1 MARTSTLPSRMHR
14 GWLSLTTIG
23 TAVVVVAAIAAWA
36 LFVRSSNTPAR
47 GLPAA
52 TSPSA
57 TSQGPRTDPSAV
69 DPWAAATA
77 AMLRYHEEHPECYT
91 PSRPWTPS
99 C

>member
-14 GWLSLTTIG
+14 GWLLLATIG
-23 TAVVVVAAIAAWA
+23 TAVVLVAAIAAWA
-36 LFVRSSNTPAR
+36 LFVRSSNAPAR
-47 GLPAA
+47 SVPVA

-57 TSQGPRTDPSAV
+57 TSQGPRTDPFP

-77 AMLRYHEEHPECYT
+77 AMLRYYEQHPECTT
-91 PSRPWTPS
+91 PSRPWSPS